1 MKKRLIYLFCT
12 IVFCGSLL
20 LCACDDKSATATNY
34 SLGETVQTDIV
45 KFTLSNAEL
54 AIKLNTISTGTLEEI
69 KSGNT
74 KISDDYFTADE
85 YNADEDLGK
94 AYVASKG
101 HTYVVIEFCI
111 ENLDRGALD
120 IGDSIFGTSLFTSV
134 VYNGES
140 YDYYTTQYGA
150 VSPNG
155 YEWARYDSVNILLQA
170 GETSYYRCYIDI
182 PVEADS
188 LDDEFDLRVAL
199 PNSDDSLESFTYHV
213 TPSDKSST

>member
-1 MKKRLIYLFCT
+1 
-12 IVFCGSLL
+12 
-20 LCACDDKSATATNY
+20 A
-34 SLGETVQTDIV
+34 

-54 AIKLNTISTGTLEEI
+54 AIKLNTTSSGTLEEM

-74 KISDDYFTADE
+74 TISGDYFTADE

-120 IGDSIFGTSLFTSV
+120 IGNSFFSTPLFVSV

-150 VSPNG
+150 VSSNG
-155 YEWARYDSVNILLQA
+155 YEWARYDSINILLQA

-182 PVEADS
+182 PVDADS
-188 LDDEFDLRVAL
+188 LDDEFDLIVAL
-199 PNSDDSLESFTYHV
+199 PNSDDSSENFTYHV
-213 TPSDKSST
+213 TPYNKASVQEM